1 MDAYHAVTSLRTAG
15 EQHQLVV
22 AAQLQL
28 IALLL
33 ASFEGLEAPQQTG
46 DQQQAAAAAARKD
59 QLRRK

>member
-1 MDAYHAVTSLRTAG
+1 LRTAG